1 MITVEREFVLNLII
15 LFEGFA
21 IVDLE
26 KPYSSR
32 MEHSNDIEVIKKYD
46 ADFLRY
52 GYLMFSVHY
61 VDDNTY
67 EIKCR
72 SKERRA

>member
-1 MITVEREFVLNLII
+1 MITVEREFVLALII

-26 KPYSSR
+26 KPQLSHF
-32 MEHSNDIEVIKKYD
+32 EHSNDIEVIKKYD

-72 SKERRA
+72 GKERES